1 MDPRTKIDELKG
13 GYWMPVV
20 LLTAG
25 HLGLFA
31 ALKDRPHSA
40 AEVAGELA
48 LDTRAVEIVLLA
60 LVAEDLLLQ
69 REDGRFALRPEYAP
83 YLLPDGDESVA
94 SIMEH
99 HYHLLGRW
107 IQLADVVR
115 SGKPVPRPESGR
127 SPEQLRAFI
136 CGMRD
141 VARRST
147 ETVAAQVDLSN
158 CRRLLDL
165 GGGPGASS
173 VVLCRHFPRL
183 HCVVFDL
190 PEVIPIAK
198 EEIAVAGLTDR
209 ITTQPGD
216 YLADGPDGDLGD
228 GFDCVF
234 VSNIIHSLSL
244 AATGRLLGKA
254 MAALQPG
261 GLLVIKDFFLA
272 DSRAEPAWAALFAVN
287 MLIGTD
293 DGMSY
298 TWSEIEAIV
307 RSHGGADL
315 ERRELPPASGLLLA
329 RKA

>member
-1 MDPRTKIDELKG
+1 MDPRTRIEELKG

-69 REDGRFALRPEYAP
+69 REDGRFALHPDYAP

-107 IQLADVVR
+107 IQLAEVVR

-141 VARRST
+141 IARRST
-147 ETVAAQVDLSN
+147 ETVAAQVDLSS
-158 CRRLLDL
+158 CRRSTC
-165 GGGPGASS
+165 P
-173 VVLCRHFPRL
+173 
-183 HCVVFDL
+183 
-190 PEVIPIAK
+190 
-198 EEIAVAGLTDR
+198 VAAGCS
-209 ITTQPGD
+209 I
-216 YLADGPDGDLGD
+216 
-228 GFDCVF
+228 
-234 VSNIIHSLSL
+234 
-244 AATGRLLGKA
+244 
-254 MAALQPG
+254 
-261 GLLVIKDFFLA
+261 
-272 DSRAEPAWAALFAVN
+272 WAAAP
-287 MLIGTD
+287 
-293 DGMSY
+293 
-298 TWSEIEAIV
+298 APV
-307 RSHGGADL
+307 RSSCAGIFRGYTAWFSICRKWYRL
-315 ERRELPPASGLLLA
+315 PKRRSPRPV
-329 RKA
+329 